1 MMVIHRSAR
10 GLLFLLTILI
20 CVACVP
26 IWSQTNGGLERLR
39 SLYKGKIVFLRE
51 EVTRGSWTL
60 AGFKIADVEPTAKG
74 AEITGDR
81 VAIVYAEGKQGF
93 VTLAKS
99 KIVPLPI
106 SNPDAETELN
116 AAFDKIFIKP
126 ETEDLRPMVPE
137 YWRYFLA
144 GNDFK
149 SREEAWQAA
158 VDESKIPTFKKLA
171 DPTSK
176 LTPPVVVH
184 NPDPNYTKEAA
195 AHHVEGVS
203 HLAIVV
209 DSTGAVVKSA
219 ILQPLG
225 IGLDEQAL
233 LAVNK
238 WKFRPST
245 FNGKPVQAQI
255 RVEITFRCCP
265 Y

>member
-1 MMVIHRSAR
+1 MIVRRLAR
-10 GLLFLLTILI
+10 GSSFLLIILT
-20 CVACVP
+20 CVACTP
-26 IWSQTNGGLERLR
+26 IWSQTNGGIDGLR
-39 SLYKGKIVFLRE
+39 SLYKGKVVLLRE
-51 EVTRGSWTL
+51 EVARGSWTL
-60 AGFKIADVEPTAKG
+60 AGFKITDVEPTAKG

-81 VAIVYAEGKQGF
+81 VAIVYAAGKQGI

-106 SNPDAETELN
+106 LNPYADTELN
-116 AAFDKIFIKP
+116 PAFDKMFIKP
-126 ETEDLRPMVPE
+126 ETEDLRPVVPE

-158 VDESKIPTFKKLA
+158 VDESKIPTFKKFA
-171 DPTSK
+171 DPTGK
-176 LTPPVVVH
+176 RTPPVAVH
-184 NPDPNYTKEAA
+184 SPDPSYTKEAA

-203 HLAIVV
+203 QLAIVV

-233 LAVNK
+233 LAVDK

-245 FNGKPVQAQI
+245 VNGTPVQAQI
-255 RVEITFRCCP
+255 RIEITFRCCP
-265 Y
+265 